1 MVPQETLPADRKDE
15 LLTILADARRR
26 AILSS
31 LQELPGDMVS
41 VELLG
46 DELTTRNH
54 GGDEAVKVAL
64 VHSDLPKLDAAGILD
79 FDKQDMTVRYQAVPE
94 VEQLL
99 GYIADL

>member
-1 MVPQETLPADRKDE
+1 MVPQETLPPDRKDE
-15 LLTILADARRR
+15 LLTILADTKRR
-26 AILSS
+26 AILIS
-31 LQELPGDMVS
+31 LQELPGDVAT
-41 VELLG
+41 VETLA
-46 DELTTRNH
+46 DELTTRDH
-54 GGDEAVKVAL
+54 GGDEAVEVAL